1 MFTAPLTS
9 YSRPGFDDFDPV
21 NGVTVEGHE
30 DDCWDV
36 DYHLEHE
43 GYTDF
48 YTIQFDKAVYIK
60 DIEIGEPRGPMSTVA
75 IEAYDYATKRW
86 MVMWSGEPD
95 YARYMFLK
103 RTQQFSLFLPYP
115 LCQPSFKTDI
125 IRIKQNT
132 RAIDDWNQIDFV
144 KLVGSEEVTPGALPT
159 ASLVYE
165 PPSGGLDCAESFTF
179 SMSDCRGQRSRLSEV
194 QTYTILSEGG
204 GTNACEE
211 TDRKEEGVPLGV
223 VFGIVGGAAA
233 LLLMIVAV
241 NSMKQ
246 RRLRK
251 ETRAAEDEIERH
263 KRVGHALKTEN
274 FKLKND
280 VAIMQEY
287 NKEEVKMLESQIKK
301 FARDMSAA
309 DGVHKDMEKLLVK
322 ADELVGKVVIG
333 AGAYGEVYKSDYRGT
348 AVAVKTMKQVDEESL
363 ESFQGEIMLMSGLR
377 HQNVVTMVG
386 CCWEKDLM
394 ALVMEF
400 CEKGTSMDVLRT
412 EGDHMT
418 WDDP

>member
-1 MFTAPLTS
+1 MFTPLFTAPLTS

-21 NGVTVEGHE
+21 NGVTVEGQE

-144 KLVGSEEVTPGALPT
+144 KRVGSDEVTPGALPT

-179 SMSDCRGQRSRLSEV
+179 SMSDCRGQRSR
-194 QTYTILSEGG
+194 
-204 GTNACEE
+204 
-211 TDRKEEGVPLGV
+211 
-223 VFGIVGGAAA
+223 
-233 LLLMIVAV
+233 
-241 NSMKQ
+241 
-246 RRLRK
+246 
-251 ETRAAEDEIERH
+251 
-263 KRVGHALKTEN
+263 
-274 FKLKND
+274 
-280 VAIMQEY
+280 
-287 NKEEVKMLESQIKK
+287 
-301 FARDMSAA
+301 
-309 DGVHKDMEKLLVK
+309 
-322 ADELVGKVVIG
+322 
-333 AGAYGEVYKSDYRGT
+333 
-348 AVAVKTMKQVDEESL
+348 
-363 ESFQGEIMLMSGLR
+363 
-377 HQNVVTMVG
+377 
-386 CCWEKDLM
+386 
-394 ALVMEF
+394 
-400 CEKGTSMDVLRT
+400 
-412 EGDHMT
+412 
-418 WDDP
+418 